1 LQRLTRE
8 ELLRMAQAA
17 HAQRKLQAVD
27 DMVQA
32 CEELAA

>member
-1 LQRLTRE
+1 
-8 ELLRMAQAA
+8 MAQAA